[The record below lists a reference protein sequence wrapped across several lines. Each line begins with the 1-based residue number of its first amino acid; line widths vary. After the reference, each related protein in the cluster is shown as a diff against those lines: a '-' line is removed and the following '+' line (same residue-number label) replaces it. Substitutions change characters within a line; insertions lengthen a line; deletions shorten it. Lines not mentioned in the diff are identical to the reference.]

1 LTIIA
6 AILIFCLLIISHEF
20 GHFIMAKICG
30 VYVYDFSLGM
40 GPKLLSWKGKETQ
53 YTLRLFPIGGWVKMM
68 GEDEDSD
75 DPRSFIRKKISQR
88 MAIIAAGPIMN
99 FLTAILLFVIIFM
112 MIGTYSTE
120 NIAEPIDGKPAQQ
133 AGMQNGDR
141 IIEIN
146 GYQINE
152 WSDITT
158 VISDTAVDGSVVD
171 TVVERD
177 GKQVEIAIQPT
188 YDQESGYWQ
197 IGVMPPVV
205 RQNFFVAVKDG
216 VVQTYVFTKLI
227 LVSLVQMVTGQIDAD
242 LAGPIGVVSIIGQAT
257 SYGIQSLLLLTAMLC
272 VNLGII
278 NLLPLP
284 ALDGCRIVFL
294 AIEGI
299 RGKPIN
305 REREGLVHFIG
316 LILLFGLMIVIT
328 YNDIIRLLA

>member
-1 LTIIA
+1 LTAVA

-20 GHFIMAKICG
+20 GHFIVAKICG

-40 GPKLLSWKGKETQ
+40 GPKLFSWKGKETQ
-53 YTLRLFPIGGWVKMM
+53 YTLRLLPIGGWVKMM
-68 GEDEDSD
+68 GEDENSD
-75 DPRSFIRKKISQR
+75 DPRSFIQKKISQR
-88 MAIIAAGPIMN
+88 IAIIAAGPIMN

-120 NIAEPIDGKPAQQ
+120 NIAEPMDGKPAQL
-133 AGMQNGDR
+133 AGMQDGDR
-141 IIEIN
+141 IVEIN
-146 GYQINE
+146 GYKVDQ
-152 WSDITT
+152 WSDI
-158 VISDTAVDGSVVD
+158 ITAINKTDADGKVVNA
-171 TVVERD
+171 VVERD
-177 GKQVEIAIQPT
+177 GKQIAMAIQPT
-188 YDQESGYWQ
+188 YDQQSGNWQ

-205 RQNFFVAVKDG
+205 RQNFFVAVKNG
-216 VVQTYVFTKLI
+216 IVQTYVFTKLI
-227 LVSLVQMVTGQIDAD
+227 IVSLVQMATGKIAAD
-242 LAGPIGVVSIIGQAT
+242 VAGPVGIVNIIGQAT

-294 AIEGI
+294 AVEGI

-316 LILLFGLMIVIT
+316 LMVLFGLMIIIT
-328 YNDIIRLLA
+328 YKDILRLIT

>member
-1 LTIIA
+1 MTAIA
-6 AILIFCLLIISHEF
+6 AIIIFCLLIISHEF

-40 GPKLLSWKGKETQ
+40 GPKLFSWKGKETQ

-75 DPRSFIRKKISQR
+75 DPRSFIKKKISQR
-88 MAIIAAGPIMN
+88 IAIIAAGPIMN
-99 FLTAILLFVIIFM
+99 FLTAIVLFVIIFM

-120 NIAEPIDGKPAQQ
+120 NIAEPIDDKPAQL
-133 AGMQNGDR
+133 AGMQDGDR
-141 IIEIN
+141 IVEIN
-146 GYQINE
+146 GYKVGE

-158 VISDTAVDGSVVD
+158 AINKTATDGSVVNV
-171 TVVERD
+171 VVERD
-177 GKQVEIAIQPT
+177 GEQIAMAIQPA
-188 YDQESGYWQ
+188 YDQQSGNWQ
-197 IGVMPPVV
+197 IGVLPPVV

-216 VVQTYVFTKLI
+216 IVQTYVFTKLI
-227 LVSLVQMVTGQIDAD
+227 ILSLVQMVRGEIAAD
-242 LAGPIGVVSIIGQAT
+242 LAGPVGVVSIIGQAT

-299 RGKPIN
+299 RGKPVN
-305 REREGLVHFIG
+305 REREGMVHFIG
-316 LILLFGLMIVIT
+316 LILLFGLMIIIT
-328 YNDIIRLLA
+328 YNDIVRLLA